1 MEQMPGIN
9 SEAEGLA
16 AEVRKSEITLN
27 AKNKMQFALALD
39 ILRSNQNTKEIFSEI
54 HDESELMELNPE
66 HPEIEEFVLEVLAR
80 IRDHVRNMVVA
91 HPEVI
96 DHIASQV
103 GDSFDYPLRDIDLS
117 EAKKYLPNYSDLL
130 H

>member
-103 GDSFDYPLRDIDLS
+103 GDS
-117 EAKKYLPNYSDLL
+117 KKYLPNYSDLL